1 MSNENIIPELLG
13 NPEFSGKKYIL
24 YGSACSKVTLVL
36 MALFGWIVCKFYHY
50 FLSLSP
56 RAYPWFTC

>member
-36 MALFGWIVCKFYHY
+36 IALFGWIVCKLLF
-50 FLSLSP
+50 FIP
-56 RAYPWFTC
+56 